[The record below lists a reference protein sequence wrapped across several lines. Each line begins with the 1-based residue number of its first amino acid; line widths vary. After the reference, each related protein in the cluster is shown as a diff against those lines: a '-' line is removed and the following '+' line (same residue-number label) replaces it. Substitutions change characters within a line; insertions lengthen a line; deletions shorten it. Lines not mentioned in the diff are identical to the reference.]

1 MNAKLVRNQLIAFV
15 VVTVLGIGYAMSS
28 YVGLPKLMGIGTYRV
43 SVGLPSAGGLYA
55 NAAVTENGVTV
66 GKVTGIHLT
75 KQGVFADLNLNN
87 GTKIPAS
94 GLKAAVANT
103 SAVGEQYLNLTPQ
116 KSGGPYLAAGSVI
129 PASNVT
135 LPPDPTQSL
144 ADLNSLLASVP
155 RAQLNTTINE
165 MYNAFNGTGKDL
177 RNLTSSS
184 QQLLGAATQNLQP
197 TKALID
203 ESDPVLNT
211 QAANSGNI
219 KAFSQNLN
227 AFTTQLRASN
237 QDLTGSID
245 QSPGTLNQVD
255 AMIGQLQ
262 PTVPLLLDNLTS
274 LGQVSKVYLNNLQ
287 QSFVIVPADL
297 NDVAAATL
305 AAPKSGEANV
315 DIPMQI
321 DSPCTQGYSSKQRQP
336 SDTGTEQ
343 APSPEPYCQA
353 SQSAA
358 NAARTAHNDPCPN
371 NPSLRSATAAG
382 CGLNFAA
389 MDAVNKGTGAGSSSS
404 AASAGGAA
412 YQQGSGLF
420 VGPGGM
426 LYSAGLNT
434 ISGSGPKTLAGLL
447 NETVNG

>member
-287 QSFVIVPADL
+287 QSFVILPADL
-297 NDVAAATL
+297 NDVNAAIL
-305 AAPKSGEANV
+305 NAPQSGEVNV
-315 DIPMQI
+315 DFKAQA
-321 DSPCTQGYSSKQRQP
+321 DTACTQGYSQKQRSP
-336 SDTGTEQ
+336 LDTSYQ
-343 APSPEPYCQA
+343 AAPNPAPYCTAPQSSQMQA
-353 SQSAA
+353 
-358 NAARTAHNDPCPN
+358 RGAHNDPCPN
-371 NPSLRSATAAG
+371 NPSVRSATAAG
-382 CGLNFAA
+382 CGLDFGTTDSV
-389 MDAVNKGTGAGSSSS
+389 DAKGSSSS
-404 AASAGGAA
+404 GTTSAT
-412 YQQGSGLF
+412 YQPGSGLF
-420 VGPGGM
+420 VGPGGT
-426 LYSAGLNT
+426 LYSAGQNT
-434 ISGSGPKTLAGLL
+434 ISGSGPKTFAGLL